1 MAGWSRTAG
10 ISSRS
15 PPSPK
20 TSSTYEYSLTPD
32 CLTLSAPLPLADSPS
47 LVLGSPDREGESWT
61 RTLMRFENGQVATLE
76 MGGYP
81 GAFYV
86 RRTRPNSSLSSF
98 ASLLCSL
105 GAVSVSVALNS
116 TIRSL

>member
-1 MAGWSRTAG
+1 MQESGGFGALGLA
-10 ISSRS
+10 
-15 PPSPK
+15 
-20 TSSTYEYSLTPD
+20 LTHQVW
-32 CLTLSAPLPLADSPS
+32 CLAA
-47 LVLGSPDREGESWT
+47 GSPDREGESWT

-105 GAVSVSVALNS
+105 GAVSVSVAQSDLS
-116 TIRSL
+116 EIVCGSPPSI

>member
-1 MAGWSRTAG
+1 
-10 ISSRS
+10 
-15 PPSPK
+15 
-20 TSSTYEYSLTPD
+20 
-32 CLTLSAPLPLADSPS
+32 
-47 LVLGSPDREGESWT
+47 
-61 RTLMRFENGQVATLE
+61 MRFENGQVATLE

-86 RRTRPNSSLSSF
+86 RSTRPNSSLTSV

-116 TIRSL
+116 IIRSL

>member
-1 MAGWSRTAG
+1 M
-10 ISSRS
+10 
-15 PPSPK
+15 
-20 TSSTYEYSLTPD
+20 SLIRVAQLTLD
-32 CLTLSAPLPLADSPS
+32 RLTLSAPLPLA
-47 LVLGSPDREGESWT
+47 LTHQVWCLAAGSPDREGESWT

-98 ASLLCSL
+98 ASLLS
-105 GAVSVSVALNS
+105 GAVSVSVALKS